1 MFGTDQVLLYNVDPW
16 SKLGFGV
23 PNFGDNLHTVNL
35 QAHRLADEIG
45 QLQLYIMTHVDVLRT
60 RPPSRNTIE
69 RLGKLMNRVKN
80 VLAGRA
86 KEYRELR
93 IEPGHGSP
101 AARPWTIHPVPYFN
115 GPIVR
120 NGWLA
125 EYNEYC
131 MLALTNLYQHSDNTL
146 ALTITSEL
154 AGDIWQYF
162 GEISRMLGR
171 ELLNIDE
178 QTLADPAFQFLPS
191 HYAEYHPEAVT
202 VRVEAIDAPVDP
214 AIRFTEDDIQP
225 FLRGIPANLILPN
238 LARYPAGDNDDFT
251 GPLAS
256 GRGTAVIDSAA
267 AAGTR
272 DGSAIDPVI

>member
-1 MFGTDQVLLYNVDPW
+1 MFGTDQVLLYNVEPW

-23 PNFGDNLHTVNL
+23 PNFGDNLHTVNM

-69 RLGKLMNRVKN
+69 RLGRLMNRVRN

-86 KEYRELR
+86 KEYSELR
-93 IEPGHGSP
+93 VEPGHGSP
-101 AARPWTIHPVPYFN
+101 APKPWTIHPVPYFN

-131 MLALTNLYQHSDNTL
+131 MLALTNLYQHTDNTL

-162 GEISRMLGR
+162 REVSLMLGR
-171 ELLNIDE
+171 ELLNIE
-178 QTLADPAFQFLPS
+178 ESALLAPDFQFTAA
-191 HYAEYHPEAVT
+191 HYAAYRPEEVT
-202 VRVEAIDAPVDP
+202 VRLEAIDSPVDP

-225 FLRGIPANLILPN
+225 FLRGIPANLLLPN
-238 LARYPAGDNDDFT
+238 LARYPVSGNDDFT
-251 GPLAS
+251 GPL
-256 GRGTAVIDSAA
+256 GQGTSADKLDSTA
-267 AAGTR
+267 AAGTVG
-272 DGSAIDPVI
+272 GSAISPVI